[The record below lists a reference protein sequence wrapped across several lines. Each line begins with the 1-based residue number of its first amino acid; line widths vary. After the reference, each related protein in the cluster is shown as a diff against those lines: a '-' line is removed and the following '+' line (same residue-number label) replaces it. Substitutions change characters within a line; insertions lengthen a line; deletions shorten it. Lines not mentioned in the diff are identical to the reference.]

1 MNTCDWNSPGAG
13 RYTGTTEAAVHAYA
27 DIPVAVRG
35 VLIKRMNSK
44 DYDDHVT
51 ITRDAVQGKNGYDP
65 DLREMHFGASGKV
78 CSTVSRAAWP
88 VAAVERGLVYCVDG
102 HCLVVPSVCGNVA
115 RVSRKSGEFRP
126 EPSPGLTAETFE
138 SMSAVPV
145 ALDYSHAEPPEF
157 PEATLVATPVF
168 GGLGGPFAALG
179 GPSPVAPVPE
189 PSTWALMLAGIFGL
203 AWAKRRRAR

>member
-102 HCLVVPSVCGNVA
+102 HCLIVPSVCGNVA
-115 RVSRKSGEFRP
+115 RVSRRPSELRP
-126 EPSPGLTAETFE
+126 EPSPGLIAETFE
-138 SMSAVPV
+138 SMSAVPPE
-145 ALDYSHAEPPEF
+145 LDYSPAEPPEF

-168 GGLGGPFAALG
+168 GGLGGPFVALP
-179 GPSPVAPVPE
+179 GPSVVPAVPE
-189 PSTWALMLAGIFGL
+189 PSTYALMLLGIAGLLFL
-203 AWAKRRRAR
+203 RKKAK